1 MDQSAL
7 TAYLERVFANAEVIM
22 RQLAIPYIIAE
33 VQKLFMKGG
42 EIYQQILGDS
52 LAQAG
57 AWYGMYT
64 PVVYRRGYTFLD
76 EGNIAISAGDI
87 SSDGD
92 TWSAAWHVSNQSPH
106 AGFSEGFIMPNR
118 QWRPGGF
125 IVSTKGYYEATVE
138 APPDIV
144 ASLWGTAVSR
154 AVSL

>member
-7 TAYLERVFANAEVIM
+7 TAYLDRVFVNAEAIM
-22 RQLAIPYIIAE
+22 KQLAIPYIISEA
-33 VQKLFMKGG
+33 QKLFTKGG

-57 AWYGMYT
+57 AWYGMYR
-64 PVVYRRGYTFLD
+64 PVVYQRGYTFLE

-87 SSDGD
+87 TSDGE

-125 IVSTKGYYEATVE
+125 IVSTRGSYEATVE
-138 APPDIV
+138 VPPDIV
-144 ASLWGTAVSR
+144 ASLWKTAVAQ